1 MAKQKGPKEIK
12 EERKHKRHLFYI
24 KFGVYIALVVGVVG
38 SQAIEMVDDL
48 TTILKPVEL
57 GQVIGAAIVAGAV
70 YNKLEN
76 DRGEIKPRNT
86 MRLLRNAIY
95 HGFFWMTIMGSW
107 W

>member
-12 EERKHKRHLFYI
+12 EERIHKRHLFYI
-24 KFGVYIALVVGVVG
+24 KFGVYIALIVGVVG

-57 GQVIGAAIVAGAV
+57 GQVIGASIVAGAL

-76 DRGEIKPRNT
+76 DRGEIKPHNT